1 MKYRLGKMETHRK
14 FSGISWQG
22 WAQASS
28 LTRLQLPHTARG
40 STSLTATGSL
50 PSLAR
55 ACSAFF
61 ATAWEQKAEKL
72 SGSRWGKL
80 CLWTLLNVRIIAYLL
95 KKERLAP
102 KITSLEGSFSRTQRV
117 EPCIP
122 DHRLTAQHGS
132 HPTVSWIHLWHW
144 EIPFN
149 TCSPISYM
157 EIIQPFSTEKN
168 EAWGP
173 IKNFDYFNP
182 LKSSR
187 REGA

>member
-1 MKYRLGKMETHRK
+1 METHRK
-14 FSGISWQG
+14 FSWISLQG
-22 WAQASS
+22 SAQASS
-28 LTRLQLPHTARG
+28 LTWLQLPHHCQRQHQPHCHRL
-40 STSLTATGSL
+40 TSLSGQSL
-50 PSLAR
+50 LCFLSH
-55 ACSAFF
+55 SMG
-61 ATAWEQKAEKL
+61 TESWKAK
-72 SGSRWGKL
+72 GSRWGKL

-102 KITSLEGSFSRTQRV
+102 KITFLEGSFSQTQRV

-182 LKSSR
+182 LKSAR